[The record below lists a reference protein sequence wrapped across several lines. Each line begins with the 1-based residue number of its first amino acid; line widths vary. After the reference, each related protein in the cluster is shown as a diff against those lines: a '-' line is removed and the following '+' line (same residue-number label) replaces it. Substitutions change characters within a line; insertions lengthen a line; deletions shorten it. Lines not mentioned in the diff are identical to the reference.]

1 MEKYLRVKDVAA
13 MLSIG
18 KSTVWLYT
26 KTGNLPKP
34 IKLSPGVTVWKLS
47 EIEQMLNKLE
57 SV

>member
-1 MEKYLRVKDVAA
+1 MEKFLRVKDVAD

-26 KTGNLPKP
+26 KTGKLPQP

-47 EIEQMLNKLE
+47 EIEQFINSLK
-57 SV
+57 